1 MTMVSTLR
9 RWRDGA
15 GRGLGRAAGAALAAA
30 LLAAPATAG
39 PGDYKARRFDVAA
52 RAVDGGALEVEET
65 ILLEFQTGTFTK
77 VWREIPTSRTDGIDI
92 LDARMDGEVMA
103 RGDGPGQVSVSE
115 GSRVRVEWHFAETA
129 PGVHTF
135 QLHYLARGVAYRDGA
150 ADVIR
155 WRALP
160 SAHDYRIDAS
170 RVVIEA
176 GAAPI
181 GTGGLEQH
189 RVDSA
194 SAVPTNRGVVIEA
207 AGIRSG
213 GWVIGEV
220 RYPAGTVARA
230 APAWRRHDEAARAL
244 APTWLIGAATVLA
257 MGLMLI
263 FVMRA
268 GYAAPSIAADD
279 TTTTEPPQSLPAALA
294 AVLVG
299 KGRAFGYSP
308 VATLLDLADR
318 GALVVRELPKRLGR
332 RSYQIE
338 TVPGQRDLAAHE
350 SEAILIAFGDRGD
363 QAVALS
369 KAQSRLA
376 RSSKRFNA
384 AVSADLARRGL
395 LDGER
400 KAARDRLMRGSVA
413 MLIGGAP
420 GAGAAALF
428 VPRFEGW
435 PFLLPLALELA
446 GLVGVIAAATMTP
459 LSDQGLIEA
468 ARWRGFK
475 RHLKTLVSSDDPHGA
490 ALPSRWI
497 VYGVAVGLAP
507 YWERYLKRHPETA
520 PAWFQS
526 ASGDTAAFATF
537 VGSHAASS
545 SGAGASGGASA
556 GGGGS
561 GAG

>member
-15 GRGLGRAAGAALAAA
+15 GRGLGRAAAAALAAA
-30 LLAAPATAG
+30 LLAAPATAR

-52 RAVDGGALEVEET
+52 RAVDGGALDVEET
-65 ILLEFQTGTFTK
+65 IVFEFQTGTFTK

-92 LDARMDGEVMA
+92 LDARMDGQLLG
-103 RGDGPGQVSVSE
+103 RGDGPGQVSVS
-115 GSRVRVEWHFAETA
+115 GRATVRVEWRFAETG

-135 QLHYLARGVAYRDGA
+135 DLHYLARGVAYRDGA
-150 ADVIR
+150 ADVLR

-170 RVVIEA
+170 RVLIEA
-176 GAAPI
+176 GAAPTEI
-181 GTGGLEQH
+181 PSFEQH
-189 RVDSA
+189 RVNRA
-194 SAVPTNRGVVIEA
+194 SAVPTDRGVVIEA

-213 GWVIGEV
+213 GWVTAEV

-230 APAWRRHDEAARAL
+230 TPAWRQHDEAATAL
-244 APTWLIGAATVLA
+244 APTWIISAAAVLA
-257 MGLMLI
+257 MGLILI

-279 TTTTEPPQSLPAALA
+279 TTTTEPPQSLPAALV

-299 KGRAFGYSP
+299 KGRALGCSP

-332 RSYQIE
+332 RSYEIE
-338 TVPGQRDLAAHE
+338 TVAGQQDLAAHE
-350 SEAILIAFGDRGD
+350 IEAIRIAFGDQGGGT
-363 QAVALS
+363 VALS

-376 RSSKRFNA
+376 RGSKRFNA

-400 KAARDRLMRGSVA
+400 KAARGRLMRGSVA
-413 MLIGGAP
+413 MLLAGAA
-420 GAGAAALF
+420 GAAAAALF
-428 VPRFEGW
+428 VPRYEGW

-446 GLVGVIAAATMTP
+446 GLVGVIAAAAMTP

-475 RHLKTLVSSDDPHGA
+475 HHLKAIASSDEPHGA

-497 VYGVAVGLAP
+497 VYGLAVGLGSSWA
-507 YWERYLKRHPETA
+507 RYLKRHPETA

-526 ASGDTAAFATF
+526 ASDDPAAFATF

-545 SGAGASGGASA
+545 AGAGSSGGAAA